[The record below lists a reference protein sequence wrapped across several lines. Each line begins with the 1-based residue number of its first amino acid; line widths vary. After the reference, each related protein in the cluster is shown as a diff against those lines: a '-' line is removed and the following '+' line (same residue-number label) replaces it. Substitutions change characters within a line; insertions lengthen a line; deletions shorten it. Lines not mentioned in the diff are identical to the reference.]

1 MPGPTQPH
9 SHRPARPGTPSPDAP
24 GKACRELPV
33 TQPGP
38 FSQPGRTA
46 ARPAPRT
53 RASPAVWPAWL
64 TWAPGHLGRGWE
76 ATGPPAL
83 IKNTEILEVRS
94 TCLRMHA
101 NRPLP
106 LEIPGLARGGHS
118 GGCTAPPGP
127 GRPCLAPAASQRLLS
142 TCCVAGVHLD
152 SEGAVGES
160 EQPRLMEPLTWGS
173 RGQPWSR
180 SPGEPRVRVGRGGG
194 PGHRSPHEASEEQR
208 GLWGQRFSDSHP
220 LLGLGPEQEVGAE
233 AEPGPGQGPERAGQ
247 CPLRQLAHVPEAGRS
262 GGEHEAGLPAGPL
275 AGRQHPHPSH
285 GGRPCHSPRPTRPPT
300 KMQFPRSARHH

>member
-118 GGCTAPPGP
+118 GARPPPGP

-142 TCCVAGVHLD
+142 ACCVAGVHLD

-160 EQPRLMEPLTWGS
+160 EQPRPHGASDLGEQRTALVPVPWGAPGEGGQR
-173 RGQPWSR
+173 RGPRPPQPSR
-180 SPGEPRVRVGRGGG
+180 SQRRAARPLGTAVLRLTPPPRAGPGAGGRG
-194 PGHRSPHEASEEQR
+194 
-208 GLWGQRFSDSHP
+208 
-220 LLGLGPEQEVGAE
+220 
-233 AEPGPGQGPERAGQ
+233 
-247 CPLRQLAHVPEAGRS
+247 
-262 GGEHEAGLPAGPL
+262 
-275 AGRQHPHPSH
+275 
-285 GGRPCHSPRPTRPPT
+285 
-300 KMQFPRSARHH
+300 